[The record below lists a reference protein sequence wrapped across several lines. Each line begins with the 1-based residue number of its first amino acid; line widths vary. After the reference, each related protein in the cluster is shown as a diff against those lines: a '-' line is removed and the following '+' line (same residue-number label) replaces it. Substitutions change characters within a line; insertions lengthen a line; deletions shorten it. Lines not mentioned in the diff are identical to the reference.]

1 MSILVTQGNSRVF
14 YMSEGLFEKKI
25 DQHIM
30 PKITYPRPC
39 PSCGKEVPSTF
50 SYHKKQCDT
59 IQLRYQC
66 LLRPVSF
73 SCPSSRQYHVR
84 QQPNNERFH
93 DFMIT
98 ISCTFCGNVFTKRQH
113 LKDHTEKKHGEGR
126 ARSHCPKCQKQ
137 FKKKDGNFYNH
148 IKYCGR
154 RFSCPHCPET
164 CCNPSN
170 LNRHI
175 RNLHPVTLN
184 GGCCPTLVQRPAGT
198 KRTAEDVF
206 HDDVLVEPSP
216 KKLLREDLIIPP
228 PLMFRNDS
236 NSIDYSIHILD
247 DWIVPPPPMFMEP
260 EE

>member
-1 MSILVTQGNSRVF
+1 
-14 YMSEGLFEKKI
+14 
-25 DQHIM
+25 M

-39 PSCGKEVPSTF
+39 PSCGKEVPSIF
-50 SYHKKQCDT
+50 SYHKKSCGT

-66 LLRPVSF
+66 LWRPVSF
-73 SCPSSRQYHVR
+73 SRPSSKQAHVR
-84 QQPNNERFH
+84 QQPNNERFP
-93 DFMIT
+93 
-98 ISCTFCGNVFTKRQH
+98 CTFCENVFTKRQH

-126 ARSHCPKCQKQ
+126 ARRHCPKCQKQ

-148 IKYCGR
+148 IKYCGI
-154 RFSCPHCPET
+154 RFPCPHCPET
-164 CCNPSN
+164 CCNPSS

-175 RNLHPVTLN
+175 RNLHPETLN
-184 GGCCPTLVQRPAGT
+184 GGCCPTLIQKPTGT
-198 KRTAEDVF
+198 KRSVEDVF
-206 HDDVLVEPSP
+206 QGKVPMELIP

-236 NSIDYSIHILD
+236 NSIQILD